1 MQERKR
7 LEDIIK
13 ELPEDIR
20 KELEDFAHYLWEKR
34 RKKLKRNLNLIGL
47 VLFLILQINLPLLN
61 YSIKYQ
67 NCVKK
72 IGGR

>member
-1 MQERKR
+1 
-7 LEDIIK
+7 
-13 ELPEDIR
+13 
-20 KELEDFAHYLWEKR
+20 
-34 RKKLKRNLNLIGL
+34 LIGL

-67 NCVKK
+67 NYVKK